1 MAFSTYEKLNSQHS
15 EIRRLKPGI
24 GEDGGVQCELT
35 KHTLTAKLEHR
46 ALSYAWGDPK
56 VTKRITVNGQS
67 FHATTN
73 LVAAL
78 EILAHEQLPAYSIWV
93 DAICI
98 NQNDIQERTA
108 QVQLMG
114 EIFKNAK
121 PVLAW
126 LGPEGDHSTKVI
138 GLTRHIAEKIRSSV
152 KGDVTFLSMPA
163 PRSLCD
169 TSSPNLSDE
178 TILSLALSRVRKNDF
193 GNLFL
198 GRSF

>member
-121 PVLAW
+121 ACFSMARARG
-126 LGPEGDHSTKVI
+126 GPQYQGYRAHEAHRGKDKIFSQ
-138 GLTRHIAEKIRSSV
+138 GRRHFPIDASSAV
-152 KGDVTFLSMPA
+152 PL
-163 PRSLCD
+163 
-169 TSSPNLSDE
+169 
-178 TILSLALSRVRKNDF
+178 
-193 GNLFL
+193 
-198 GRSF
+198 